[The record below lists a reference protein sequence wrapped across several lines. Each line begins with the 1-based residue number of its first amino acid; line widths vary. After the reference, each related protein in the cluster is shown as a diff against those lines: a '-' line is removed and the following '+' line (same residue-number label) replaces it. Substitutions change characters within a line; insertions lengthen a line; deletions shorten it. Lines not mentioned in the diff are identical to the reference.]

1 MKKETDCD
9 TCIHYVYD
17 NRDRNLYMNRHFCEI
32 KKDVFRDYCRHHK
45 YDIEHPSPLGRMDDD
60 GL

>member
-1 MKKETDCD
+1 
-9 TCIHYVYD
+9 
-17 NRDRNLYMNRHFCEI
+17 MNRHFCEI